1 MPQRSVLGP
10 LLFNIYIIVNVD
22 IPGCNVRSFADDAT
36 HFICNKNLDFVLNE
50 LEQNSNIAIDW
61 FQNNYMKM
69 NFDKCH

>member
-1 MPQRSVLGP
+1 MLTF
-10 LLFNIYIIVNVD
+10 LD
-22 IPGCNVRSFADDAT
+22 CNVRSFAYDAT